1 MAGCGND
8 PRTVLTE
15 GDRQAV
21 DAFRAW
27 LEEKAAA
34 EAEGRPA
41 PPLPEGMTRI
51 E

>member
-8 PRTVLTE
+8 PRTRLTE
-15 GDRQAV
+15 ADRQAV

-27 LEEKAAA
+27 LAARAAA
-34 EAEGRPA
+34 REEG
-41 PPLPEGMTRI
+41 LPEPPPPDGMTRL